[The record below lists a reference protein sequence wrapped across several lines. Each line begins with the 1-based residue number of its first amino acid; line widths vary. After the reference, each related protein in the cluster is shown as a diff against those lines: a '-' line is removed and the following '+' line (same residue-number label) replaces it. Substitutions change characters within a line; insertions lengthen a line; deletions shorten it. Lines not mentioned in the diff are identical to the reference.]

1 MLSTLTWWGLGLLFL
16 IAGILGAVSAAVER
30 RNATSFVAS
39 VTVALAGAV
48 VAPYL
53 AGHLHIAE
61 VINLRVDDQPFPL
74 VSSVVGGV
82 LAVAIVHLMSGWRLL
97 RN

>member
-1 MLSTLTWWGLGLLFL
+1 MLATLTWPGLGVLFL
-16 IAGILGAVSAAVER
+16 IAGILGAVSSAIER

-39 VTVALAGAV
+39 VLVALVGAV
-48 VAPYL
+48 VAPWV

-61 VINLRVDDQPFPL
+61 LINLRVDDQPFPL
-74 VSSVVGGV
+74 VSSVMGGV
-82 LAVAIVHLMSGWRLL
+82 IAVALVHLMSGWRLL